1 MVRPNV
7 AVGVALVGGL
17 LVGVTACATPV
28 VGTGAVPTRGSYT
41 ADEVRSEALRV
52 YESFAGTKYQQEAGE
67 VMRAYAVN
75 GPMDECLEA
84 RGFPEWDWSLSR
96 GYAYP
101 YDPLTSTEWFADL
114 GRRTFSEREIAARD
128 FLAAEVVMNS
138 DGGRSAQY
146 EEAIDECSA
155 TAVRGSEEEVA
166 AAGQPAGAQQLI
178 EAWWATMSEA
188 GVEVGGDL
196 DDYYS
201 CMDAAAIP
209 VLDGVGRGYD
219 EIAQVM
225 SSQAV
230 PAPEPGT
237 DPANY
242 SDEWKRFLAIEGT
255 VIAADVAC
263 RADVY
268 ERGITAI
275 GPIVAEFERAH
286 AHEIVAIQAGWSD
299 AVERAEAFGYT
310 GEPGPLGK

>member
-1 MVRPNV
+1 MVRPNTPV
-7 AVGVALVGGL
+7 SVALVVGL
-17 LVGVTACATPV
+17 LVGVTACATPAADA
-28 VGTGAVPTRGSYT
+28 GAVPARGSYT
-41 ADEVRSEALRV
+41 AEEVRSEAMRV
-52 YESFAGTKYQQEAGE
+52 YESFAGTKYEQEAGE

-75 GPMDECLEA
+75 GPMDECLEG

-114 GRRTFSEREIAARD
+114 GRRTFSEREIVARD
-128 FLAAEVVMNS
+128 YLAAEAVMNS

-146 EEAIDECSA
+146 EEAIDECNA
-155 TAVRGSEEEVA
+155 TTLRGSEKEVA

-178 EAWWATMSEA
+178 EAWWTTMSKA
-188 GVEVGGDL
+188 GVEIGGNL

-201 CMDAAAIP
+201 CMDAAKIP
-209 VLDGVGRGYD
+209 VLEAAGRGYD

-225 SSQAV
+225 TSQVA

-237 DPANY
+237 DPASY
-242 SDEWKRFLAIEGT
+242 SDDWKHFLAIEDT

-268 ERGITAI
+268 ERGISAM
-275 GPIVAEFERAH
+275 GPIIAEFERAY
-286 AHEIVAIQAGWSD
+286 AHEIVGIQAGWND
-299 AVERAEAFGYT
+299 IVERAEAFGYT